1 MDHRIVTINGPDV
14 WFVRL
19 EILIMYVLDSKHFVI
34 IEVHLVDSLEVDLFS
49 LIEEVKSVMID
60 IWG

>member
-1 MDHRIVTINGPDV
+1 MTINGPDV

>member
-1 MDHRIVTINGPDV
+1 VTINGPDV